1 MRLFLF
7 LVLCASTAVAVP
19 LDAPV
24 RASLTPA
31 GAELQAL
38 RAQREEVSIAMPVT
52 LTALSVGV
60 LVTGLLLDGN
70 TNGRPSLVGELCYLT
85 SAVLFPA
92 AFVLLARLTQRTML
106 SGHIQ
111 EVEAE
116 VAAGR

>member
-1 MRLFLF
+1 
-7 LVLCASTAVAVP
+7 
-19 LDAPV
+19 
-24 RASLTPA
+24 
-31 GAELQAL
+31 
-38 RAQREEVSIAMPVT
+38 MPVT